1 LGIAHTGA
9 REDGDAYAVPGELAR
24 CRVMARGERPDVVQS
39 RAAAA
44 LGESIGGR
52 ESFDENG
59 LRKIYARSIRGS
71 HIDYFF
77 DA

>member
-1 LGIAHTGA
+1 
-9 REDGDAYAVPGELAR
+9 
-24 CRVMARGERPDVVQS
+24 MARGERPDVVQS

-59 LRKIYARSIRGS
+59 LRKIYARNIRGS